1 MGQFLLYNSKYSS
14 SATNCFTFV
23 LFFLV
28 TEAQLGEKIKTLL
41 KEKTEIL
48 EKLSEYDQ
56 KVYIY
61 AFISLNCDMRQ
72 IHGIRINVFV
82 HLFTFD

>member
-1 MGQFLLYNSKYSS
+1 MGQLLRYNSKYST

-28 TEAQLGEKIKTLL
+28 TEAQLAEKIKTLL

-56 KVYIY
+56 KVYRHSY
-61 AFISLNCDMRQ
+61 L
-72 IHGIRINVFV
+72 
-82 HLFTFD
+82 